1 MFASSSGAFDMS
13 ASERSAADV
22 NTQIRA
28 LWTRAGTSLTP
39 ADQER
44 YQQLLVEW
52 AAAVK
57 ADVVRAA

>member
-1 MFASSSGAFDMS
+1 MFASSSGAIGES
-13 ASERSAADV
+13 ASERSAAAV

-28 LWTRAGTSLTP
+28 LWARAGASLGP
-39 ADQER
+39 AEQER

-57 ADVVRAA
+57 ADVVTAA